1 VTGEWYIPGHKA
13 IGFRSPEVLAGRGFS
28 KGVVDVAAKVDETG
42 IVPLTGIV
50 LLLLLLEGVEF
61 KSIEIFASFL
71 K

>member
-50 LLLLLLEGVEF
+50 LLLLEGVEL

>member
-13 IGFRSPEVLAGRGFS
+13 IGFRSPEVLIGRGFS

-50 LLLLLLEGVEF
+50 LLLLEGVEL